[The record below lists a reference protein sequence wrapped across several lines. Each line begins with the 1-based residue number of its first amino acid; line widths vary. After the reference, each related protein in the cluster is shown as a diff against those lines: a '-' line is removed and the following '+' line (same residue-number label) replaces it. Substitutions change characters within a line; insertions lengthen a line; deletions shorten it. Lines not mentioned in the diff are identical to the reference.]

1 MKPGKIWVGTKN
13 SLLNLLNYV
22 NRLEGRFINLEYN

>member
-13 SLLNLLNYV
+13 FPKEGFLIWSIIQMV
-22 NRLEGRFINLEYN
+22 NFK